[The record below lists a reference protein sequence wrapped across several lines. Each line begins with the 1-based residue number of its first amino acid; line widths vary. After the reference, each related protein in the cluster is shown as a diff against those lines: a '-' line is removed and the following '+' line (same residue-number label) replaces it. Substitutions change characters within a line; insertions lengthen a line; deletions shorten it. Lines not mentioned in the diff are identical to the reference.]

1 MTITALTPRQ
11 TDILRRIAL
20 GHTHR
25 RIARDLCISP
35 HTVEAHRAAI
45 GLAIGTRRT
54 SDLTRYAVACGL
66 LTPAPMPARGR

>member
-1 MTITALTPRQ
+1 MSVLTPRQ
-11 TDILRRIAL
+11 TDILRRIAS
-20 GHTHR
+20 GHTHT

-45 GLAIGTRRT
+45 GLALGTRRT
-54 SDLTRYAVACGL
+54 TDLTRYAIASGL